1 MSLPAATATH
11 ASTTVP
17 GRGEAPPPILALRGI
32 RKSYPGVVAVDGVD
46 FDLRAGE
53 VHGLVGENGA
63 GKSTLLKI
71 IGAVE
76 QPDAG
81 VIELDGVPIRLASP
95 RAAQAAGIRVIHQEF
110 NLFPALSVAE
120 NIALEHL
127 PNRRGWI
134 DRRAI
139 RAQAQASLDRL
150 GVELPLSAR
159 VDHLGVADQQL
170 TEIARALSADA
181 RILVMDEPTAALT
194 NHEIEAL
201 FRIVRGLRHEGV
213 GVIFVSHRMEEVLAL
228 SDRVTVMRD
237 GRVVGETDRPQ
248 RDAIVRLMVG
258 RPVADLYPDA
268 GGESGAPMLVVDHL
282 SVDGRFEDVTFD
294 VRKGEIVG
302 LAGVVGAG
310 RTSVGLTLFGMLRP
324 TAGSMSLEG
333 ERIDPATAREAV
345 ALRIGY
351 VPEDRKALGLVL
363 NLSIRHNETH
373 PILPWLSRFGWID
386 QRRERATV
394 EQRIA
399 ELEVKAP
406 SIDAEVVHLSGG
418 NQQKVLLGKWLEI
431 APRLLILDEPTRGV
445 DVGAKAEIY
454 RIVVDLARHG
464 VAILL
469 ISSDLP
475 ELLGLSDR
483 VVVLR
488 EGRQLATLSR
498 AEATQER
505 VLALVTTGAEA

>member
-1 MSLPAATATH
+1 MPEPTLAPDPPSERAKAPTPA
-11 ASTTVP
+11 P
-17 GRGEAPPPILALRGI
+17 LLALRGI
-32 RKSYPGVVAVDGVD
+32 RKVYPGVVALDEVA

-76 QPDAG
+76 QPDEG
-81 VIELDGVPIRLASP
+81 TIELDGQPIHLASP
-95 RAAQAAGIRVIHQEF
+95 HEAQAVGIRVIHQEF

-120 NIALEHL
+120 NIALDHL
-127 PNRRGWI
+127 PNRRGWV
-134 DRRAI
+134 DQRAI
-139 RAQAQASLDRL
+139 RAQASATLDRL
-150 GVELPLSAR
+150 GVALPLESR
-159 VDHLGVADQQL
+159 IDRLGVADQQL
-170 TEIARALSADA
+170 TEIARALSAQA
-181 RILVMDEPTAALT
+181 RVLVMDEPTAALT
-194 NHEIEAL
+194 EHEIEAL
-201 FRIVRGLRHEGV
+201 FRIVRGLRRQGV
-213 GVIFVSHRMEEVLAL
+213 GVIFVSHRLDEVLSL

-237 GRVVGETDRPQ
+237 GRIVGESADPT
-248 RDAIVRLMVG
+248 RDQIIRLMVG
-258 RPVADLYPDA
+258 RDVSELYPDSDA
-268 GGESGAPMLVVDHL
+268 KVGSPVLEVEGL
-282 SVDGRFEDVTFD
+282 SVAGRFEDLTFT
-294 VRKGEIVG
+294 VGRGEVVG

-310 RTSVGLTLFGMLRP
+310 RTSIGLALFGLLRP
-324 TAGSMSLEG
+324 TAGRVRLEG
-333 ERIDPATAREAV
+333 RDAMPHTAREAIG
-345 ALRIGY
+345 LGIGY

-363 NLSIRHNETH
+363 NLSVRHNETH
-373 PILPWLSRFGWID
+373 PILPRLSRLGWID

-394 EQRIA
+394 EDRIA

-406 SIDAEVVHLSGG
+406 SIDAAVLHLSGG

-431 APRLLILDEPTRGV
+431 KPSLLILDEPTRGV

-454 RIVVDLARHG
+454 QLIADLATSG

-488 EGRQLATLSR
+488 EGRQLLILDR

-505 VLALVTTGAEA
+505 VLSLVTTGAAA

>member
-1 MSLPAATATH
+1 MPEPTIA
-11 ASTTVP
+11 P
-17 GRGEAPPPILALRGI
+17 APPSERAKGPTPVALLALRGI
-32 RKSYPGVVAVDGVD
+32 RKAYPGVVALDGVA

-76 QPDAG
+76 QPDEG
-81 VIELDGVPIRLASP
+81 TIELDGQPIHLASP
-95 RAAQAAGIRVIHQEF
+95 HEAQAVGIRVIHQEF

-120 NIALEHL
+120 NIALDHL
-127 PNRRGWI
+127 PNRRGWV
-134 DRRAI
+134 DQRAI
-139 RAQAQASLDRL
+139 RAQASATLDRL
-150 GVELPLSAR
+150 GVELPLESR
-159 VDHLGVADQQL
+159 IDRLGVADQQL
-170 TEIARALSADA
+170 TEIARALSAQA
-181 RILVMDEPTAALT
+181 RVLVMDEPTAALT
-194 NHEIEAL
+194 EHEIEAL
-201 FRIVRGLRHEGV
+201 FRIVRGLRHQGV
-213 GVIFVSHRMEEVLAL
+213 GVIFVSHRLEEVLSL

-237 GRVVGETDRPQ
+237 GRIVGEGAHPT
-248 RDAIVRLMVG
+248 RDQIIRLMVG
-258 RPVADLYPDA
+258 RDVSELYPDSDA
-268 GGESGAPMLVVDHL
+268 KVGSPVLEVEGL
-282 SVDGRFEDVTFD
+282 SVAGRFEDVTFT
-294 VRKGEIVG
+294 VGRGEVVG

-310 RTSVGLTLFGMLRP
+310 RTSIGLALFGLLRP
-324 TAGSMSLEG
+324 TAGRVRLAGRNAM
-333 ERIDPATAREAV
+333 PHTAREAIN
-345 ALRIGY
+345 LGIGY

-363 NLSIRHNETH
+363 KLSVRHNETH
-373 PILPWLSRFGWID
+373 PILPRLSRLGWID

-394 EQRIA
+394 EDRIA

-406 SIDAEVVHLSGG
+406 SIDAAVLHLSGG

-431 APRLLILDEPTRGV
+431 KPSLLILDEPTRGV

-454 RIVVDLARHG
+454 QLIANLATSG

-488 EGRQLATLSR
+488 EGRQLMILDR
-498 AEATQER
+498 AEATQQR
-505 VLALVTTGAEA
+505 VLSLVTTGAAA

>member
-1 MSLPAATATH
+1 MADLSTAPSVPAAPSAIPTGA
-11 ASTTVP
+11 AL
-17 GRGEAPPPILALRGI
+17 LALRGI
-32 RKSYPGVVAVDGVD
+32 RKVYPGVVALDEVD
-46 FDLRAGE
+46 FELRAGE

-76 QPDAG
+76 RPDAG
-81 VIELDGVPIRLASP
+81 TIEFDGRTIQLTSP
-95 RAAQAAGIRVIHQEF
+95 HAAQAAGIRVIHQEF

-120 NIALEHL
+120 NIALDHL
-127 PNRRGWI
+127 PNRRGWV

-139 RAQAQASLDRL
+139 RAQAGAALARL
-150 GVELPLSAR
+150 GVVLPLETR
-159 VDHLGVADQQL
+159 VDRLGVADQQL
-170 TEIARALSADA
+170 TEIARALSAQA
-181 RILVMDEPTAALT
+181 RVLVMDEPTAALT
-194 NHEIEAL
+194 EHEIEAL
-201 FRIVRGLRHEGV
+201 FRIVRGLRREGV

-237 GRVVGETDRPQ
+237 GRVVGETAQPT
-248 RDAIVRLMVG
+248 RDQIIRLMVG
-258 RPVADLYPDA
+258 RDVSELYPDT
-268 GGESGAPMLVVDHL
+268 GAEVGPAVLEVEGL
-282 SVDGRFEDVTFD
+282 SVAGRFADLSLAVK
-294 VRKGEIVG
+294 RGEIVG

-310 RTSVGLTLFGMLRP
+310 RTSVGLTLFGLLRP
-324 TAGSMSLEG
+324 TGGQIRLEG
-333 ERIDPATAREAV
+333 EPVTPRTAREAV
-345 ALRIGY
+345 KLGIGY

-363 NLSIRHNETH
+363 MLSIRHNETH
-373 PILPWLSRFGWID
+373 PILPSLSRLGWIN

-394 EQRIA
+394 EERIA
-399 ELEVKAP
+399 QLEVKAP
-406 SIDAEVVHLSGG
+406 SIDAKVLNLSGG

-431 APRLLILDEPTRGV
+431 KPRLLILDEPTRGV

-454 RIVVDLARHG
+454 QIIADLAKGG

-488 EGRQLATLSR
+488 EGRQLATLDR
-498 AEATQER
+498 AEATQAH
-505 VLALVTTGAEA
+505 VLSLVTTGAAA